1 MASESVGAVYSYG
14 AAKRILSSEFNGLI
28 VQVTQAGY
36 VRIDGSLIYVLPGTF
51 IDMRVKTSIELVD
64 ANSVTFIDPE
74 ALRGIHA
81 YDSLGSRGS
90 GQLVSPIRDP
100 LNFFGES
107 AGISPL
113 QR

>member
-51 IDMRVKTSIELVD
+51 IDMRVKTSVELVD

-81 YDSLGSRGS
+81 YDNLGSRGS
-90 GQLVSPIRDP
+90 GYLVSPMRDP
-100 LNFFGES
+100 Y
-107 AGISPL
+107 GIHGDAVGFSPL